1 MKHLQDKLTY
11 ANVVATLALFLVLA
25 GGTAFAAK
33 HVLAKNSV
41 GTRQIKNNAITGAKI
56 QNGAVTGA
64 KISTSSLGTV
74 PSATHADSAN
84 TANTANTATN
94 AQHAASADQASTST
108 KATTA
113 ERVETLPAPEPIHL
127 ASLEPGCDNTSEST
141 IGPSGFYKDGF
152 GEVHLVGGFFC
163 GTKGAVG
170 FVLPPGFRPK
180 TEILQR
186 TVGSEAGAELIVL
199 PTGVVEAFGSTTA
212 TLFGASFRT
221 N

>member
-1 MKHLQDKLTY
+1 MKRLQGKLSY

-25 GGTAFAAK
+25 GGSAFAAK

-41 GTRQIKNNAITGAKI
+41 GTTQIKNNAITGAKI
-56 QNGAVTGA
+56 KNGAVTGA

-74 PSATHADSAN
+74 PSATRADSAD
-84 TANTANTATN
+84 TADTAKSALHAT
-94 AQHAASADQASTST
+94 SADQASNAT

-127 ASLEPGCDNTSEST
+127 ATLEPGCENTNEST

-163 GTKGAVG
+163 AVEGAVG

-180 TEILQR
+180 TEILQP
-186 TVGSEAGAELIVL
+186 TLGSKAGAELIVL
-199 PTGVVEAFGSTTA
+199 PTGAVEPFASTAA